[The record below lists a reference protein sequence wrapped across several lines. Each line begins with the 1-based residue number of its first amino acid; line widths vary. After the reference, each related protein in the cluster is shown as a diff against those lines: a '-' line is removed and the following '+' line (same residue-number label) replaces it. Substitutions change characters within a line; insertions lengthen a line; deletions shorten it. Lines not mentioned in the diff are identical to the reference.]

1 MKDKGVAV
9 LFVLAIILATYYAP
23 NINGKN
29 DFAHVPNR
37 NSEIAFFLSDQL
49 SAPQLISP
57 SDDSHTEDLR
67 PVFKWTAVS
76 NATSY
81 TLQLDKAENFSTT
94 DLIIAS
100 GIETTNYT
108 PPIALSPALWY
119 WRVRAV
125 NVSGPGPFSEI
136 WRLGILP
143 ERGVPTPDFT
153 PFFLVPFAFG
163 FIFVAVILLR
173 KQSHA
178 LA

>member
-1 MKDKGVAV
+1 MKDEGVAL
-9 LFVLAIILATYYAP
+9 LFVLAFVLATYYAP

-29 DFAHVPNR
+29 DFAYVPNR
-37 NSEIAFFLSDQL
+37 NGEIAFFLSDQL

-57 SDDSHTEDLR
+57 SDDSNTEDLR
-67 PVFKWTAVS
+67 PLFKWTAVS

-81 TLQLDKAENFSTT
+81 TLQLDKASNFSTT
-94 DLIIAS
+94 DLIIVS

-125 NVSGPGPFSEI
+125 NDLGPGPFSEI
-136 WRLGILP
+136 WRLGIIP
-143 ERGVPTPDFT
+143 ERGVPTLDFT

-163 FIFVAVILLR
+163 FIFFAVVAVILLR
-173 KQSHA
+173 KNP
-178 LA
+178 